1 MNKTKR
7 VLSVVLAVL
16 MLSSLIAA
24 LAIADG
30 QHTVVI
36 NYVFENGKQA
46 APSWTATLAEGS
58 NLEQTVT
65 SPTVVGYEPD
75 PATFN
80 VSVNNITENKTY
92 TVTYH
97 PANVGFTVNHYLQNV
112 ADNNYTLN
120 VSERHDGFTE
130 SEVGDGLAKTTYTG
144 FAALLYNTKAKVAAD
159 GSTVVEIYYDRN
171 YYMMSFNLDGGYG
184 VEPIY
189 ARFGA
194 ALEVGT
200 PTKPGY
206 TFSGWEP
213 TVPTTVPAENTTYT
227 AKWTP
232 GESGFTVVFWYENAN
247 DDGYSYAGSIK
258 PANVAPGTQKSSGD
272 YKDAAFTG
280 RDDTHFTYNTA
291 KVETVTVKGDGST
304 VLNVYF
310 TRNTYTLTFKG
321 GKVEVICGKE
331 EHEHTHDGWYYKAF
345 DGTYYYGGCYPAGS
359 YNGIGTGTGGAK
371 SPTCGKSEHTH
382 INSCYKISDLII
394 TAKYGADIHN
404 NFPIKDGDKTIWWKV
419 PQDTKTYGHWDNQ
432 PYLGSIDTMPGENI
446 TFTKNDSESGAK
458 IYYYVETINGAAGDT
473 AYKGRNYKQYKVID
487 LDYSESTSLTYREEF
502 HPITGFTQGE
512 SNPYL
517 PKDGKVEMQ
526 QNNYLYY
533 TRNSYKLKFFNYNGF
548 VADKEQ
554 NVQYEA
560 PLKGKDFTPA
570 YPAGLEANAYEF
582 AGWYT
587 TEGCYDGSEVDWDTA
602 KMPAGEVVVYAKW
615 APKTHTVRTFLDKD
629 SMSGT
634 SLSSETVAHGNLATK
649 PTDPKNGE
657 GEYVFVGWFYEEN
670 GVEKAFDFSMPVV
683 KDLNLY
689 AKWSSNTLV
698 TYTIYYK
705 SGDTEIAEPTTGSAL
720 AGTTLTFEA
729 KTGDELN
736 KDYQSGYFP
745 HTGSHSLTMDI
756 NGNNEFT
763 FVYVAKEKVGYT
775 VRYLDKATGE
785 PVVVN
790 GVPTPDKTG
799 ETSDAIITEKFKV
812 ITGYMPDSYQK
823 RLVLSADPEKN
834 VITFWYTKDEHHATI
849 QKNYWIQ
856 NVDGNGYSSM
866 PYSEISAVGNIGTTY
881 SADVITIT
889 GFTYNPNPANAHT
902 EHPALAS
909 GELTAEGLELN
920 MYYDRVKYSYTV
932 RYVDATDNN
941 KDIDPAANVTGEGL
955 FGAQVIGSQKKF
967 NGYMPAD
974 NEPKQKSI
982 IIGTGTNEIIFYYYP
997 CYYIGHVRSG
1007 GLNNTDTIRLTG
1019 SKANLTAAVTTGYLY
1034 GGTFDNVDCTTVH
1047 DFGEENAI
1055 NFTPVKGETYYI
1067 WEVSETYLKPRTYAI
1082 WRHDPNNNGRLNV
1095 VGLYLMTHADR
1106 LNYQFVGFEIVGENA
1121 TFANKEVYEVVNAK
1135 KGDTLYQQIYVNLQG
1150 EMAVSNAEVAVTD
1163 RKDGYIAMHKLSEGQ
1178 FATFVDKGLTFQ
1190 PYWVTLDGII
1200 VRGVNSRE
1208 CRYKGPDNRDI
1219 TVNNKDRIGSS
1230 VSNFATP
1237 SQQTVE
1243 AVSYYAFEAA
1253 DVEVATPDVPETP
1266 EIPEVPEAPEMTL
1279 NSGAM
1284 YLRAQ
1289 YTYEMMTNT
1298 VKFISAI
1305 DVNECTE
1312 YGFVIN
1318 GEVVKCEEAA
1328 ETVDGYDANYL
1339 FGGSVNG
1346 AMLMSCNMLLD
1357 GLVDGMTLNVTPYY
1371 VALDGTT
1378 VVYGETRTLV
1388 YRQWVGLEG

>member
-30 QHTVVI
+30 QHTVII

-65 SPTVVGYEPD
+65 SPTVVGYAPD
-75 PATFN
+75 QPSVDVF
-80 VSVNNITENKTY
+80 VNNITENKTY
-92 TVTYH
+92 TVTYY

-130 SEVGDGLAKTTYTG
+130 SEVGTDLAKTYPG

-189 ARFGA
+189 ARYGA
-194 ALEVGT
+194 SVKVEN

-206 TFSGWEP
+206 TFNGWEP
-213 TVPTTVPAENTTYT
+213 TVPTTVPAENTTYK
-227 AKWTP
+227 AKWKVDD
-232 GESGFTVVFWYENAN
+232 SVNYRVRYWQENAN
-247 DDGYSYAGSIK
+247 DDGFSYESSVQKKA
-258 PANVAPGTQKSSGD
+258 APGTVIT
-272 YKDAAFTG
+272 AANDKNYTG
-280 RDDTHFTYNTA
+280 FHYDHTDGA
-291 KVETVTVKGDGST
+291 TVAADGSS
-304 VLNVYF
+304 VVNVYYK
-310 TRNTYTLTFKG
+310 RNTYTLTFKVNEG
-321 GKVEVICGKE
+321 FIFDNWV
-331 EHEHTHDGWYYKAF
+331 TKAEF
-345 DGTYYYGGCYPAGS
+345 K
-359 YNGIGTGTGGAK
+359 NI
-371 SPTCGKSEHTH
+371 
-382 INSCYKISDLII
+382 
-394 TAKYGADIHN
+394 KYGADTSPWWNQAPSGYLWHTTSSGSTFYTAAPDMPNSNLTIYGKKSSGMSTIHYYEKGTTTSIKPDLKVQNSGWSFTVEDYIEIPGFRYDSNKVQDN
-404 NFPIKDGDKTIWWKV
+404 N
-419 PQDTKTYGHWDNQ
+419 Y
-432 PYLGSIDTMPGENI
+432 
-446 TFTKNDSESGAK
+446 
-458 IYYYVETINGAAGDT
+458 
-473 AYKGRNYKQYKVID
+473 
-487 LDYSESTSLTYREEF
+487 
-502 HPITGFTQGE
+502 
-512 SNPYL
+512 
-517 PKDGKVEMQ
+517 
-526 QNNYLYY
+526 YLYY
-533 TRNSYKLKFFNYNGF
+533 TRNSYKLDFNSANVIVRSNTIPY
-548 VADKEQ
+548 DKALSSYYFE
-554 NVQYEA
+554 
-560 PLKGKDFTPA
+560 PS
-570 YPAGLEANAYEF
+570 YPTGILEEGGYVF

-587 TEGCYDGSEVDWDTA
+587 DPGCTEAVAWDTA
-602 KMPAGEVVVYAKW
+602 KMPYNNTIFYAKW
-615 APKTHTVRTFLDKD
+615 APKNHTVKTFLTKEKIEENDPID
-629 SMSGT
+629 TWDNVPHGT
-634 SLSSETVAHGNLATK
+634 AVTNTPA
-649 PTDPKNGE
+649 DPQNGA
-657 GEYVFVGWFYEEN
+657 YVFVGWFYMDGN
-670 GVEKAFDFSMPVV
+670 VEKAFDFSMPVV

-729 KTGDELN
+729 KTGDEL
-736 KDYQSGYFP
+736 KEDYQSGYFP
-745 HTGSHSLTMDI
+745 NTGSHSLTMDI

-790 GVPTPDKTG
+790 GVSTPDKTG

-834 VITFWYTKDEHHATI
+834 VITFWYTKDELHAPVQI
-849 QKNYWIQ
+849 VHWIQ
-856 NVDGNGYSSM
+856 NIAGEGYTEYQSSTNLNG
-866 PYSEISAVGNIGTTY
+866 EIGQTYTGTPL
-881 SADVITIT
+881 TIP
-889 GFTYNPNPANAHT
+889 GFTYNAEKSN
-902 EHPALAS
+902 AS
-909 GELTAEGLELN
+909 GELTANGLELN
-920 MYYDRVKYSYTV
+920 LYYDRNTIAYTV
-932 RYVDATDNN
+932 KHVDANTNEV
-941 KDIDPAANVTGEGL
+941 IESETGSAL
-955 FGAQVIGSQKKF
+955 FGAQVIGSQKEF

-982 IIGTGTNEIIFYYYP
+982 IIGTGTDTNEIIFYYYP

-1007 GLNNTDTIRLTG
+1007 SLNNTDTIRLTG
-1019 SKANLTAAVTTGYLY
+1019 SKANLTAAVTPGFLY
-1034 GGTFDNVDCTTVH
+1034 GGAFTDVACDADHVQTFTQ
-1047 DFGEENAI
+1047 GENAI

-1067 WEVSETYLKPRTYAI
+1067 WEVSETYLKPRAYVVS
-1082 WRHDPNNNGRLNV
+1082 RHDPNATPDANGSTLNV
-1095 VGLYLMTHADR
+1095 VGLYLTSSVDR
-1106 LNYQFVGFEIVGENA
+1106 NMYSEVGFTVDGTNFASDGGKVYDKVQAVYTDGSGVKEEMYVMNDGVWDVQAQAPASRGGYVSICTVSMT
-1121 TFANKEVYEVVNAK
+1121 TFYGK
-1135 KGDTLYQQIYVNLQG
+1135 
-1150 EMAVSNAEVAVTD
+1150 SAESP
-1163 RKDGYIAMHKLSEGQ
+1163 LSY
-1178 FATFVDKGLTFQ
+1178 Q
-1190 PYWVTLDGII
+1190 PYWVTLDGIK
-1200 VRGVNSRE
+1200 VTGAYEARTCYYQGVGYGDIAISNCVDSNS
-1208 CRYKGPDNRDI
+1208 
-1219 TVNNKDRIGSS
+1219 
-1230 VSNFATP
+1230 
-1237 SQQTVE
+1237 
-1243 AVSYYAFEAA
+1243 AVSIYRAA
-1253 DVEVATPDVPETP
+1253 TTNTIGVESVAVLSTAPETVQPEVPVTP

-1371 VALDGTT
+1371 VAADGIT

>member
-30 QHTVVI
+30 QHTFVI

-65 SPTVVGYEPD
+65 SPTVVGYKPD
-75 PATFN
+75 QATFN

-130 SEVGDGLAKTTYTG
+130 SEVGDGLAKTTYPG

-189 ARFGA
+189 ARYGA
-194 ALEVGT
+194 SVKVEN

-213 TVPTTVPAENTTYT
+213 QVPTTVPAENTTYK

-272 YKDAAFTG
+272 YKNAAFTG

-291 KVETVTVKGDGST
+291 KAETVTVKGDGST

-310 TRNTYTLTFKG
+310 TRNIYSMRLWDSQGNKEVDVLT
-321 GKVEVICGKE
+321 
-331 EHEHTHDGWYYKAF
+331 
-345 DGTYYYGGCYPAGS
+345 
-359 YNGIGTGTGGAK
+359 
-371 SPTCGKSEHTH
+371 
-382 INSCYKISDLII
+382 I
-394 TAKYGADIHN
+394 TAKYQQDISGYFPVEFDKYLAFTSGYYKNSNYPN
-404 NFPIKDGDKTIWWKV
+404 NGYVCNWLVGYEGYSDIISRVAFDI
-419 PQDTKTYGHWDNQ
+419 
-432 PYLGSIDTMPGENI
+432 MPGENTDYQVYNFI
-446 TFTKNDSESGAK
+446 QNKYNC
-458 IYYYVETINGAAGDT
+458 YYYLETLAGMSGDEEFEGKNFKLYRKIPVPKNT
-473 AYKGRNYKQYKVID
+473 Q
-487 LDYSESTSLTYREEF
+487 LTYDEEF
-502 HPITGFTQGE
+502 FEIVGFERWKSDPEFASVDSTPAVQKE
-512 SNPYL
+512 N
-517 PKDGKVEMQ
+517 KF
-526 QNNYLYY
+526 YY
-533 TRNSYKLKFFNYNGF
+533 TRNSYNLKFFNYSGF
-548 VADKEQ
+548 VTDEGLS
-554 NVQYEA
+554 VQYEA
-560 PLKGKDFTPA
+560 PLKDKNFTPD
-570 YPAGLEANAYEF
+570 YPADLEANAYEF

-587 TEGCYDGSEVDWDTA
+587 TEGCFDGSEVKWDTA
-602 KMPAGEVVVYAKW
+602 KMPAGDVVLYAKW
-615 APKTHTVRTFLDKD
+615 APKTHTVTTWLTADMKD
-629 SMSGT
+629 VVNVGNSN
-634 SLSSETVAHGNLATK
+634 VQKIAHGSLATK
-649 PTDPKNGE
+649 PTDPTNGN
-657 GEYVFVGWFYEEN
+657 YTFVGWFYEEN
-670 GVEKAFDFSMPVV
+670 GVEKAFDFSMPIV

-736 KDYQSGYFP
+736 EGYQSGYFP
-745 HTGSHSLTMDI
+745 NTGSHSMVMDI
-756 NGNNEFT
+756 EGNNEFT
-763 FVYVAKEKVGYT
+763 FVYVEMAKVGYT
-775 VRYLDKATGE
+775 VRYLEKGTE
-785 PVVVN
+785 KVLHEE
-790 GVPTPDKTG
+790 KTA
-799 ETSDAIITEKFKV
+799 ETSNAIITEKFV
-812 ITGYMPDSYQK
+812 QISGYAPDAYQK
-823 RLVLSADPEKN
+823 RLVLSATEAEN
-834 VITFWYTKDEHHATI
+834 VITFWYTKDEHHAPVQIVHWTQNIAGEGYTEYQSSTNLNGEIGQTYTGTPLTI
-849 QKNYWIQ
+849 
-856 NVDGNGYSSM
+856 
-866 PYSEISAVGNIGTTY
+866 P
-881 SADVITIT
+881 
-889 GFTYNPNPANAHT
+889 GFTYNAGKSN
-902 EHPALAS
+902 AS

-920 MYYDRVKYSYTV
+920 LYYDRVKYSYTV
-932 RYVDATDNN
+932 RYVDAADNN
-941 KDIDPAANVTGEGL
+941 KDIDPEANVTGEGL
-955 FGAQVIGSQKKF
+955 FGAQVIGSQKEF

-974 NEPKQKSI
+974 NEPKQKST

-1007 GLNNTDTIRLTG
+1007 SLNNTDTIRLTG
-1019 SKANLTAAVTTGYLY
+1019 SKANLTAAVTDGYLY
-1034 GGTFDNVDCTTVH
+1034 GGAFDDEKCETVYN
-1047 DFGEENAI
+1047 FGQENAI
-1055 NFTPVKGETYYI
+1055 NFTPAKGETYYI
-1067 WEVSETYLKPRTYAI
+1067 WEVSQNYLKPRAYVVS
-1082 WRHDPNNNGRLNV
+1082 RHDPKATPDANGSTLNV
-1095 VGLYLMTHADR
+1095 VGLYLTSSVDR
-1106 LNYQFVGFEIVGENA
+1106 NMYSEVGFTVDGTNFASDGGKVYDKVQAVYTDGSGVKEEMYVMDDGVWDVQAQAPASRGGYVSIYTVSMN
-1121 TFANKEVYEVVNAK
+1121 TFYK
-1135 KGDTLYQQIYVNLQG
+1135 K
-1150 EMAVSNAEVAVTD
+1150 SAESS
-1163 RKDGYIAMHKLSEGQ
+1163 LSY
-1178 FATFVDKGLTFQ
+1178 Q
-1190 PYWVTLDGII
+1190 PYWVTLDGIK
-1200 VRGVNSRE
+1200 VTGAYEARTCYYQGVGYGDIAISNCVDSNS
-1208 CRYKGPDNRDI
+1208 
-1219 TVNNKDRIGSS
+1219 
-1230 VSNFATP
+1230 
-1237 SQQTVE
+1237 
-1243 AVSYYAFEAA
+1243 AVSIYRAA
-1253 DVEVATPDVPETP
+1253 TTNTIGVESVAVLSAAPETVQPEVPVTP

-1279 NSGAM
+1279 NSDAM

>member
-24 LAIADG
+24 LAIADNE
-30 QHTVVI
+30 TCNVEI
-36 NYVFENGKQA
+36 KYVFANSSKQA
-46 APSWTATLAEGS
+46 AQSWTAKIAKGTALNTS
-58 NLEQTVT
+58 VT
-65 SPTVVGYEPD
+65 SPAVVGYTPREVTVTFNETVVNDNITRIVYYD
-75 PATFN
+75 PAD
-80 VSVNNITENKTY
+80 
-92 TVTYH
+92 
-97 PANVGFTVNHYLQNV
+97 VGFTIRHYWQNV
-112 ADNNYTLN
+112 EDDNYTLH
-120 VSERHDGFTE
+120 ETEKRELGKTE
-130 SEVGDGLAKTTYTG
+130 SQVGTDLAKKDYTG
-144 FAALLYNTKAKVAAD
+144 FMARLYDTTTKIAAD

-171 YYMMSFNLDGGYG
+171 LYLMSFNLDGGYG

-189 ARFGA
+189 ARY
-194 ALEVGT
+194 GT
-200 PTKPGY
+200 PVKVENPTKPGY

-258 PANVAPGTQKSSGD
+258 PANVAPGTQKSSND
-272 YKDAAFTG
+272 YQNENFTG
-280 RDDTHFTYNTA
+280 RDATHFTYNAA
-291 KVETVTVKGDGST
+291 KAETVTVKGDGST

-310 TRNTYTLTFKG
+310 TRNTYTLTFKNAVLSC
-321 GKVEVICGKE
+321 GKVEHSHSHDQCCTKKDVHLLGTIFSPCNTDKCPYGY
-331 EHEHTHDGWYYKAF
+331 EHSH
-345 DGTYYYGGCYPAGS
+345 S
-359 YNGIGTGTGGAK
+359 
-371 SPTCGKSEHTH
+371 S
-382 INSCYKISDLII
+382 SCYKDLTI

-404 NFPIKDGDKTIWWKV
+404 NFPIKDGDKTIWWIV
-419 PQDTKTYGHWDNQ
+419 PDNTETYGKLTEQ
-432 PYLGSIDTMPGENI
+432 TYLGSIDTMPGENI

-570 YPAGLEANAYEF
+570 YPADLEANAYEF

-587 TEGCYDGSEVDWDTA
+587 TEGCYDGSKVDWDTA
-602 KMPAGEVVVYAKW
+602 KMPAGNVVVYAKW
-615 APKTHTVRTFLDKD
+615 APVQHTVKTWLTDKMD
-629 SMSGT
+629 TPINVGDTGSNEQIVNHR
-634 SLSSETVAHGNLATK
+634 ETATAPAN
-649 PTDPKNGE
+649 PTNAPLT
-657 GEYVFVGWFYEEN
+657 FVGWFYMDGTTER
-670 GVEKAFDFSMPVV
+670 AFDFSMPVTR
-683 KDLNLY
+683 DLELY
-689 AKWSSNTLV
+689 AKWSSDV
-698 TYTIYYK
+698 MVQYIVRYK
-705 SGDTEIAEPTTGSAL
+705 LNSEDGPDVADETVGSAP
-720 AGTTLTFEA
+720 AGTTRTFEA
-729 KTGDELN
+729 KGGNDLYA
-736 KDYQSGYFP
+736 DYQTGCFP
-745 HTGSHSLTMDI
+745 TTNSHSIKMDVDETKNI
-756 NGNNEFT
+756 FT
-763 FVYVAKEKVGYT
+763 FVYVPKESVRYT
-775 VRYLDKATGE
+775 VQYREEGNLENKLHEDK
-785 PVVVN
+785 VV
-790 GVPTPDKTG
+790 DSK
-799 ETSDAIITEKFKV
+799 DAIVTETFV
-812 ITGYMPDSYQK
+812 PVTGYAPRQFQI
-823 RLVLSADPEKN
+823 RLVLSAEGEN
-834 VITFWYTKDEHHATI
+834 VITFLYYKNTTNAPVLTI
-849 QKNYWIQ
+849 HWIE
-856 NVDGNGYSSM
+856 NITGDGYEQYQSSTNM
-866 PYSEISAVGNIGTTY
+866 NAVIGVEQTSTALDIS
-881 SADVITIT
+881 
-889 GFTYNPNPANAHT
+889 GFTYAHGTAFAGSEQVGGEFNAPATPKAT
-902 EHPALAS
+902 
-909 GELTAEGLELN
+909 LTNKGLTLN
-920 MYYDRVKYSYTV
+920 LYYTRNDISYTV
-932 RYVDATDNN
+932 KHVYLNGTTEEVLKTEPKSA
-941 KDIDPAANVTGEGL
+941 KYEEMVTES
-955 FGAQVIGSQKKF
+955 AEEYIGDYKHDENDLSQK
-967 NGYMPAD
+967 D
-974 NEPKQKSI
+974 L
-982 IIGTGTNEIIFYYYP
+982 IIGLNPDENVITFYYYP
-997 CYYIGHVRSG
+997 CYYIGHVQGTNVRIEPKRLYPGAKAS
-1007 GLNNTDTIRLTG
+1007 LTD
-1019 SKANLTAAVTTGYLY
+1019 AVTPGYLY
-1034 GGTFDNVDCTTVH
+1034 GGAFDDEKCETVYN
-1047 DFGEENAI
+1047 FGQENAI

>member
-1 MNKTKR
+1 AGD
-7 VLSVVLAVL
+7 VVL
-16 MLSSLIAA
+16 
-24 LAIADG
+24 
-30 QHTVVI
+30 
-36 NYVFENGKQA
+36 
-46 APSWTATLAEGS
+46 
-58 NLEQTVT
+58 
-65 SPTVVGYEPD
+65 
-75 PATFN
+75 
-80 VSVNNITENKTY
+80 
-92 TVTYH
+92 
-97 PANVGFTVNHYLQNV
+97 
-112 ADNNYTLN
+112 
-120 VSERHDGFTE
+120 
-130 SEVGDGLAKTTYTG
+130 
-144 FAALLYNTKAKVAAD
+144 
-159 GSTVVEIYYDRN
+159 
-171 YYMMSFNLDGGYG
+171 
-184 VEPIY
+184 
-189 ARFGA
+189 
-194 ALEVGT
+194 
-200 PTKPGY
+200 
-206 TFSGWEP
+206 
-213 TVPTTVPAENTTYT
+213 
-227 AKWTP
+227 
-232 GESGFTVVFWYENAN
+232 
-247 DDGYSYAGSIK
+247 
-258 PANVAPGTQKSSGD
+258 
-272 YKDAAFTG
+272 
-280 RDDTHFTYNTA
+280 
-291 KVETVTVKGDGST
+291 
-304 VLNVYF
+304 
-310 TRNTYTLTFKG
+310 
-321 GKVEVICGKE
+321 
-331 EHEHTHDGWYYKAF
+331 
-345 DGTYYYGGCYPAGS
+345 
-359 YNGIGTGTGGAK
+359 
-371 SPTCGKSEHTH
+371 
-382 INSCYKISDLII
+382 
-394 TAKYGADIHN
+394 
-404 NFPIKDGDKTIWWKV
+404 
-419 PQDTKTYGHWDNQ
+419 
-432 PYLGSIDTMPGENI
+432 
-446 TFTKNDSESGAK
+446 
-458 IYYYVETINGAAGDT
+458 
-473 AYKGRNYKQYKVID
+473 
-487 LDYSESTSLTYREEF
+487 
-502 HPITGFTQGE
+502 
-512 SNPYL
+512 
-517 PKDGKVEMQ
+517 
-526 QNNYLYY
+526 
-533 TRNSYKLKFFNYNGF
+533 
-548 VADKEQ
+548 
-554 NVQYEA
+554 
-560 PLKGKDFTPA
+560 
-570 YPAGLEANAYEF
+570 
-582 AGWYT
+582 
-587 TEGCYDGSEVDWDTA
+587 
-602 KMPAGEVVVYAKW
+602 YAKW
-615 APKTHTVRTFLDKD
+615 APKTHTVKTFLTKEKIEENDPID
-629 SMSGT
+629 TWDNVPHGT
-634 SLSSETVAHGNLATK
+634 AVTNTPA
-649 PTDPKNGE
+649 DPKNGS
-657 GEYVFVGWFYEEN
+657 YVFVGWFYMDGN
-670 GVEKAFDFSMPVV
+670 VEKAFDFSMPVV

-1067 WEVSETYLKPRTYAI
+1067 WEVSETYLKPRAYVVS
-1082 WRHDPNNNGRLNV
+1082 RHDPDNNGGYNV
-1095 VGLYLMTHADR
+1095 VGLYLTSSVDR
-1106 LNYQFVGFEIVGENA
+1106 NMYSEVGFTVDGTN
-1121 TFANKEVYEVVNAK
+1121 FASDGGKVYDKVQAVYTDNKEVKEEMYVDSTGVWKVQKEADSSHGGYVSICTVSMNYFYDKNA
-1135 KGDTLYQQIYVNLQG
+1135 
-1150 EMAVSNAEVAVTD
+1150 ASP
-1163 RKDGYIAMHKLSEGQ
+1163 LSY
-1178 FATFVDKGLTFQ
+1178 Q
-1190 PYWVTLDGII
+1190 PYWVTLDGIK
-1200 VRGVNSRE
+1200 VTGAYEARTCYYQGVGYNDVWISDCVSSNSRVSIYRAATTNTIGVE
-1208 CRYKGPDNRDI
+1208 SVAVLSAAPE
-1219 TVNNKDRIGSS
+1219 TVQ
-1230 VSNFATP
+1230 P
-1237 SQQTVE
+1237 
-1243 AVSYYAFEAA
+1243 
-1253 DVEVATPDVPETP
+1253 EVPVTP

-1279 NSGAM
+1279 NSDAM

-1298 VKFISAI
+1298 VRFISAI

>member
-130 SEVGDGLAKTTYTG
+130 SEVGDGLAKTTYPG

-189 ARFGA
+189 ARYGA
-194 ALEVGT
+194 SVKVEN

-206 TFSGWEP
+206 TFNGWEP
-213 TVPTTVPAENTTYT
+213 TVPATVPAENTTYK
-227 AKWTP
+227 AKWQA
-232 GESGFTVVFWYENAN
+232 E
-247 DDGYSYAGSIK
+247 K
-258 PANVAPGTQKSSGD
+258 
-272 YKDAAFTG
+272 
-280 RDDTHFTYNTA
+280 TA
-291 KVETVTVKGDGST
+291 KVTVVVWGENADDENYSYIKSVETTAPVGSTLTAIPSGTNLNMGTKLWELKRVEQTTVAADGSS
-304 VLNVYF
+304 VLNVYYDRKEF
-310 TRNTYTLTFKG
+310 TLTFKYDYRSVVG
-321 GKVEVICGKE
+321 
-331 EHEHTHDGWYYKAF
+331 DGHVGA
-345 DGTYYYGGCYPAGS
+345 TYQK
-359 YNGIGTGTGGAK
+359 TGT
-371 SPTCGKSEHTH
+371 
-382 INSCYKISDLII
+382 I
-394 TAKYGADIHN
+394 TAKWGADIGSRFLAMNAAAKGSLWSTDYSGDEPWTSFLQIMPEENRTYYCRNTSNTAQSAYYYTEGLDGKYVLKHTVN
-404 NFPIKDGDKTIWWKV
+404 AYYKNSLYISSEDFYPMEGFTYDHGFDGDDDELPSPDDIDD
-419 PQDTKTYGHWDNQ
+419 DTNVAYPW
-432 PYLGSIDTMPGENI
+432 
-446 TFTKNDSESGAK
+446 SGAK
-458 IYYYVETINGAAGDT
+458 FYY
-473 AYKGRNYKQYKVID
+473 K
-487 LDYSESTSLTYREEF
+487 
-502 HPITGFTQGE
+502 
-512 SNPYL
+512 
-517 PKDGKVEMQ
+517 
-526 QNNYLYY
+526 
-533 TRNSYKLKFFNYNGF
+533 RNSYDLVFISNNTEVETSKVKFEAALGTSNGESF
-548 VADKEQ
+548 
-554 NVQYEA
+554 A
-560 PLKGKDFTPA
+560 PS
-570 YPAGLEANAYEF
+570 YPSNFEPNAFEF
-582 AGWYT
+582 AGWYQDP
-587 TEGCYDGSEVDWDTA
+587 EGVKPVDWNA
-602 KMPAGEVVVYAKW
+602 KMPAASVTVYAKW
-615 APKTHTVRTFLDKD
+615 APKNHTVKAYLTKEVVGGEAIYTYQVPH
-629 SMSGT
+629 GT
-634 SLSSETVAHGNLATK
+634 AVPSAPA
-649 PTDPKNGE
+649 DPQNGA
-657 GEYVFVGWFYEEN
+657 YVFVGWFYMDGN
-670 GVEKAFDFSMPVV
+670 VEKAFDFSMPVV

-698 TYTIYYK
+698 AYTIKYVLEK
-705 SGDTEIAEPTTGSAL
+705 DGTTVIADETTGSAL

-736 KDYQSGYFP
+736 EGYQSGYFP
-745 HTGSHSLTMDI
+745 HTGSHSMVMDI
-756 NGNNEFT
+756 EGNNEFT
-763 FVYVAKEKVGYT
+763 FVYVEMAKVGYT
-775 VRYLDKATGE
+775 VRYLDKGTE
-785 PVVVN
+785 KVLHEE
-790 GVPTPDKTG
+790 KTA
-799 ETSDAIITEKFKV
+799 ETSNAIITEKFV
-812 ITGYMPDSYQK
+812 QISGYAPDAYQK
-823 RLVLSADPEKN
+823 RLVLSATEAEN
-834 VITFWYTKDEHHATI
+834 VITFWYTKDEHHAPVQIVHWTQNIAGEGYTEYQSSTNLNGEIGQTYTGTPLTI
-849 QKNYWIQ
+849 
-856 NVDGNGYSSM
+856 
-866 PYSEISAVGNIGTTY
+866 P
-881 SADVITIT
+881 
-889 GFTYNPNPANAHT
+889 GFTYNEEKSN
-902 EHPALAS
+902 AS
-909 GELTAEGLELN
+909 GKLTAEGLELN
-920 MYYDRVKYSYTV
+920 LYYDRVKYSYTV
-932 RYVDATDNN
+932 RYVDAADNN

-974 NEPKQKSI
+974 NEPAQKSI

-1007 GLNNTDTIRLTG
+1007 SLNNTDTIRLTG

-1034 GGTFDNVDCTTVH
+1034 GGAFTNPACTEVQTFADK
-1047 DFGEENAI
+1047 ENAI
-1055 NFTPVKGETYYI
+1055 SFTPERGKTYYI
-1067 WEVSETYLKPRTYAI
+1067 WEVSETYLKPRAYVVS
-1082 WRHDPNNNGRLNV
+1082 RHDPNAKPDANGSTLNV
-1095 VGLYLMTHADR
+1095 VGLYLTSSVDR
-1106 LNYQFVGFEIVGENA
+1106 NMYSEVGFTVDGTNFASDGGKVYDKVQAVYTDGSGVKEEMYVMDDGVWDVQAQAPASRGGYVSIYTVSMN
-1121 TFANKEVYEVVNAK
+1121 TFYK
-1135 KGDTLYQQIYVNLQG
+1135 K
-1150 EMAVSNAEVAVTD
+1150 SAESS
-1163 RKDGYIAMHKLSEGQ
+1163 LSY
-1178 FATFVDKGLTFQ
+1178 Q
-1190 PYWVTLDGII
+1190 PYWVTLDGIK
-1200 VRGVNSRE
+1200 VTGAYEARTCYYQGVGYGDIAISNCVDSNS
-1208 CRYKGPDNRDI
+1208 
-1219 TVNNKDRIGSS
+1219 
-1230 VSNFATP
+1230 
-1237 SQQTVE
+1237 
-1243 AVSYYAFEAA
+1243 AVSIYRAA
-1253 DVEVATPDVPETP
+1253 TTNTIGVESVAVLSAAPETVQPEVPVTP
-1266 EIPEVPEAPEMTL
+1266 EIPEIPEAPEMTL

-1305 DVNECTE
+1305 DVNECIE

-1371 VALDGTT
+1371 VALDGT

>member
-30 QHTVVI
+30 QHTVII

-75 PATFN
+75 PATVN

-112 ADNNYTLN
+112 ADNNYTLDKTEH
-120 VSERHDGFTE
+120 VDGFTE
-130 SEVGDGLAKTTYTG
+130 SEVGGDLAKAYPG

-189 ARFGA
+189 ARYGA
-194 ALEVGT
+194 SVKVEN

-206 TFSGWEP
+206 TFNGWEP
-213 TVPTTVPAENTTYT
+213 TVPTTVPAENTTYK

-258 PANVAPGTQKSSGD
+258 PANVAPGTQKSSND
-272 YKDAAFTG
+272 YQNENFTG
-280 RDDTHFTYNTA
+280 RDAAHFTYNSA
-291 KVETVTVKGDGST
+291 KAETVTVKGDGST
-304 VLNVYF
+304 VLNVYY
-310 TRNTYTLTFKG
+310 TRNAYTLKFRELDCDKWLL
-321 GKVEVICGKE
+321 
-331 EHEHTHDGWYYKAF
+331 HTHSD
-345 DGTYYYGGCYPAGS
+345 
-359 YNGIGTGTGGAK
+359 
-371 SPTCGKSEHTH
+371 E
-382 INSCYKISDLII
+382 CYKVVKTI
-394 TAKYGADIHN
+394 TAKYQADIHG

-458 IYYYVETINGAAGDT
+458 IYYYVETLNGEAGDT
-473 AYKGRNYKQYKVID
+473 TYPETGADAKNYKLYKTID
-487 LDYSESTSLTYREEF
+487 LEYSSDTNLTYKEEF

-512 SNPYL
+512 SKPYL
-517 PKDGKVEMQ
+517 PKDGKVKMQ

-533 TRNSYKLKFFNYNGF
+533 TRNSYKLEFFNHNGF
-548 VADKEQ
+548 VTDEEQ

-602 KMPAGEVVVYAKW
+602 KMPAGVVVVYAKW
-615 APKTHTVRTFLDKD
+615 APKNHTVTTFLTKEKIEEGVFLETYHVPH
-629 SMSGT
+629 GT
-634 SLSSETVAHGNLATK
+634 AVTNTPA
-649 PTDPKNGE
+649 DPPNGS
-657 GEYVFVGWFYEEN
+657 YVFVGWFYEEN
-670 GVEKAFDFSMPVV
+670 GVEKAFDFSMPIV

-698 TYTIYYK
+698 AYTIKYTLEN
-705 SGDTEIAEPTTGSAL
+705 GTVIADETTGSAL

-736 KDYQSGYFP
+736 EGYQSGYFP

-763 FVYVAKEKVGYT
+763 FVYVAKAKVNYT
-775 VRYLDKATGE
+775 VRYLEKGTE
-785 PVVVN
+785 KVLHEE
-790 GVPTPDKTG
+790 KTA
-799 ETSDAIITEKFKV
+799 ETSNAIITEKFV
-812 ITGYMPDSYQK
+812 QISGYAPDAYQK
-823 RLVLSADPEKN
+823 RLVLSATEAEN
-834 VITFWYTKDEHHATI
+834 VITFWYTKDEHHAPVQIVHWTQNIAGEGYTEYQSSTNLNGEIGQTYTGTPLTI
-849 QKNYWIQ
+849 
-856 NVDGNGYSSM
+856 
-866 PYSEISAVGNIGTTY
+866 P
-881 SADVITIT
+881 
-889 GFTYNPNPANAHT
+889 GFTYNAEKSN
-902 EHPALAS
+902 AS

-920 MYYDRVKYSYTV
+920 LYYDRVKYSYTV
-932 RYVDATDNN
+932 RYVDAADNN

-955 FGAQVIGSQKKF
+955 FGAQVIGSQKEF

-1007 GLNNTDTIRLTG
+1007 SLNNTDTIRLTG
-1019 SKANLTAAVTTGYLY
+1019 SKENLTAAVTTGFLY
-1034 GGTFDNVDCTTVH
+1034 GGAFTDVACDAANVQTFTQ
-1047 DFGEENAI
+1047 GENAI
-1055 NFTPVKGETYYI
+1055 NFTPVKGKTYYI
-1067 WEVSETYLKPRTYAI
+1067 WEVSETYLKPRAYVVS
-1082 WRHDPNNNGRLNV
+1082 RHDPNAIPDANGSTLNV
-1095 VGLYLMTHADR
+1095 VGLYLTSSVDR
-1106 LNYQFVGFEIVGENA
+1106 NMYSEVGFTVDGTNFASDGGKVYDKVQAVYTDGSGVKEEMYVDSTGVWTVQKEADSSYGGYVSIRTVNMN
-1121 TFANKEVYEVVNAK
+1121 TFYNK
-1135 KGDTLYQQIYVNLQG
+1135 
-1150 EMAVSNAEVAVTD
+1150 SAESP
-1163 RKDGYIAMHKLSEGQ
+1163 LSY
-1178 FATFVDKGLTFQ
+1178 Q
-1190 PYWVTLDGII
+1190 PYWVTLDGIK
-1200 VRGVNSRE
+1200 VTGAYAARTCYYQGVGN
-1208 CRYKGPDNRDI
+1208 GDI
-1219 TVNNKDRIGSS
+1219 GI
-1230 VSNFATP
+1230 SNCVD
-1237 SQQTVE
+1237 SDS
-1243 AVSYYAFEAA
+1243 AVSIYRAA
-1253 DVEVATPDVPETP
+1253 TTNTIGVESVAVLSAAPETVQPEVPVTP
-1266 EIPEVPEAPEMTL
+1266 EIPEVPEAPDMTL
-1279 NSGAM
+1279 NSDAM

-1318 GEVVKCEEAA
+1318 GEVVKCEEAVQ
-1328 ETVDGYDANYL
+1328 TVDGYDANYL

>member
-36 NYVFENGKQA
+36 DYVFTNGKQA

-75 PATFN
+75 PATVN
-80 VSVNNITENKTY
+80 VTVNNITENKNY
-92 TVTYH
+92 TVTYY

-112 ADNNYTLN
+112 ADNNYTLDKTEH
-120 VSERHDGFTE
+120 VGGYTE
-130 SEVGDGLAKTTYTG
+130 SEVGGDLAETYPG
-144 FAALLYNTKAKVAAD
+144 FAALLYNTKAKVAAV

-189 ARFGA
+189 ARYGA
-194 ALEVGT
+194 SVKVEN

-206 TFSGWEP
+206 TFNGWEP
-213 TVPTTVPAENTTYT
+213 TVPTTVPAENTTYKAKWQAEKT
-227 AKWTP
+227 AKV
-232 GESGFTVVFWYENAN
+232 SVVIWGENA
-247 DDGYSYAGSIK
+247 DDEGYSYIK
-258 PANVAPGTQKSSGD
+258 S
-272 YKDAAFTG
+272 
-280 RDDTHFTYNTA
+280 
-291 KVETVTVKGDGST
+291 VETTAPVGSTLTAVPSGTNLNMETKLWELKRVEQTTVAADGSS
-304 VLNVYF
+304 VLNVYYDRKEF
-310 TRNTYTLTFKG
+310 TLTFNYDYSSG
-321 GKVEVICGKE
+321 
-331 EHEHTHDGWYYKAF
+331 F
-345 DGTYYYGGCYPAGS
+345 L
-359 YNGIGTGTGGAK
+359 GIGAGYNKTGT
-371 SPTCGKSEHTH
+371 
-382 INSCYKISDLII
+382 I
-394 TAKYGADIHN
+394 TAKWGADIGSRFLAMN
-404 NFPIKDGDKTIWWKV
+404 AAAKGSLWSTNYNGAGPWTSFLQIMPEENRTYYCRNTSNTAQSAYYYTEGLDGKYVLKHTVDAYSGSNLTITAE
-419 PQDTKTYGHWDNQ
+419 DFYTMEGFTYDHGTDGEGK
-432 PYLGSIDTMPGENI
+432 PLPKEPG
-446 TFTKNDSESGAK
+446 DAGQWSGAK
-458 IYYYVETINGAAGDT
+458 FYY
-473 AYKGRNYKQYKVID
+473 K
-487 LDYSESTSLTYREEF
+487 
-502 HPITGFTQGE
+502 
-512 SNPYL
+512 
-517 PKDGKVEMQ
+517 
-526 QNNYLYY
+526 
-533 TRNSYKLKFFNYNGF
+533 RNSYDLVFISNNTEVKKSKVKFEAALGTSNGESF
-548 VADKEQ
+548 APSYPSNFEP
-554 NVQYEA
+554 NV
-560 PLKGKDFTPA
+560 F
-570 YPAGLEANAYEF
+570 EF
-582 AGWYT
+582 AGWYQDP
-587 TEGCYDGSEVDWDTA
+587 EGVKPVDWNA
-602 KMPAGEVVVYAKW
+602 KMPAASVTVYAKW
-615 APKTHTVRTFLDKD
+615 APKNHTVKAYLTKEVVGGEAIYTYHVPH
-629 SMSGT
+629 GT
-634 SLSSETVAHGNLATK
+634 AVPSAPVNPTNGNYT
-649 PTDPKNGE
+649 
-657 GEYVFVGWFYEEN
+657 FVGWFYEEN

-705 SGDTEIAEPTTGSAL
+705 SGDIEIAEPTTGSAL

-736 KDYQSGYFP
+736 EGYQSGYFP

-909 GELTAEGLELN
+909 GVLTANGLELN
-920 MYYDRVKYSYTV
+920 MYYDRNTIEYTV
-932 RYVDATDNN
+932 KHVDANTNE
-941 KDIDPAANVTGEGL
+941 AFESETGSAL
-955 FGAQVIGSQKKF
+955 FGAQVIGNEGTF
-967 NGYMPAD
+967 DGYMPIED
-974 NEPKQKSI
+974 QPKQKSI
-982 IIGTGTNEIIFYYYP
+982 IIGMGTNEIIFYYYP

-1007 GLNNTDTIRLTG
+1007 SLNNTDTIRLTG
-1019 SKANLTAAVTTGYLY
+1019 SKANLTAAVTPGYLY
-1034 GGTFDNVDCTTVH
+1034 GGAFTNEACDADHVQTFTQ
-1047 DFGEENAI
+1047 GENAI

-1067 WEVSETYLKPRTYAI
+1067 WEVSETYLKPRTYAVSK
-1082 WRHDPNNNGRLNV
+1082 HLQEKNGQLCV
-1095 VGLYLMTHADR
+1095 VELYLMTHADR
-1106 LNYQFVGFEIVGENA
+1106 QEYQYMGFEIVGENA
-1121 TFANKEVYEVVNAK
+1121 AISDRTVYEVVNAT
-1135 KGDTLYQQIYVNLQG
+1135 KGGNLYQQMYVGLDGN
-1150 EMAVSNAEVAVTD
+1150 MAASKTEVVEAD
-1163 RKDGYIAMHKLSEGQ
+1163 RRAGYIAMYKLDANQ
-1178 FATFVDKGLTFQ
+1178 FAKFKTDGLTFQ

-1200 VRGVNSRE
+1200 VRGVNCRE
-1208 CRYKGPDNRDI
+1208 CTYKDDGETQINA
-1219 TVNNKDRIGSS
+1219 NNQARIGSN
-1230 VSNFATP
+1230 VGIYTNA
-1237 SQQTVE
+1237 SQQTIDV
-1243 AVSYYAFEAA
+1243 AYSYVFEAA
-1253 DVEVATPDVPETP
+1253 DVEVATPEVPVTP

-1305 DVNECTE
+1305 DVNECIE

-1328 ETVDGYDANYL
+1328 QTVDGYDANYL

-1357 GLVDGMTLNVTPYY
+1357 GLVDGMPLNVTPYY
-1371 VALDGTT
+1371 VALDGT

>member
-30 QHTVVI
+30 QHTVII
-36 NYVFENGKQA
+36 NYVFKNGKQA

-58 NLEQTVT
+58 NLKQTVT

-75 PATFN
+75 QAT
-80 VSVNNITENKTY
+80 VDVTVNNITENKTY
-92 TVTYH
+92 TVIYH

-112 ADNNYTLN
+112 ADNNYTLDKTEE
-120 VSERHDGFTE
+120 VGGFTE
-130 SEVGDGLAKTTYTG
+130 SEVGDGLAETYPG

-171 YYMMSFNLDGGYG
+171 YYMMSFDLDGGFG

-189 ARFGA
+189 ARY
-194 ALEVGT
+194 GT
-200 PTKPGY
+200 PISLGEPTKAGY
-206 TFSGWEP
+206 TFKGWEP
-213 TVPTTVPAENTTYT
+213 AAPATMPVNGGTHTAQWQKNNANYTVQY
-227 AKWTP
+227 WQ
-232 GESGFTVVFWYENAN
+232 ENAD
-247 DDGYSYAGSIK
+247 DDGYSYKESTTKSAPSGNAVSGTDDKTYAG
-258 PANVAPGTQKSSGD
+258 
-272 YKDAAFTG
+272 
-280 RDDTHFTYNTA
+280 FTYNAEKTD
-291 KVETVTVKGDGST
+291 KNIIVKGDGST
-304 VLNVYF
+304 VVNVYYK
-310 TRNTYTLTFKG
+310 RNVYDVKFYKWQSSGLFG
-321 GKVEVICGKE
+321 GDWVE
-331 EHEHTHDGWYYKAF
+331 DA
-345 DGTYYYGGCYPAGS
+345 S
-359 YNGIGTGTGGAK
+359 
-371 SPTCGKSEHTH
+371 
-382 INSCYKISDLII
+382 LRI
-394 TAKYGADIHN
+394 TAKYGAFIGNKWPGGGWYVDTNGDTAQSYLSIMPLN
-404 NFPIKDGDKTIWWKV
+404 GKNFYDQQT
-419 PQDTKTYGHWDNQ
+419 
-432 PYLGSIDTMPGENI
+432 GSHTA
-446 TFTKNDSESGAK
+446 TAT
-458 IYYYVETINGAAGDT
+458 YYVE
-473 AYKGRNYKQYKVID
+473 V
-487 LDYSESTSLTYREEF
+487 L
-502 HPITGFTQGE
+502 PGE
-512 SNPYL
+512 SGTPVGGKYYKEHHKDTGKYDTDWFGDGNLTVTKEDRYDIAGYTCNEAIST
-517 PKDGKVEMQ
+517 KDGA
-526 QNNYLYY
+526 
-533 TRNSYKLKFFNYNGF
+533 NYNGAKF
-548 VADKEQ
+548 YYDRNKYKLEFNDNFDHSVSDDMFFEQQLKESPRHKAG
-554 NVQYEA
+554 YE
-560 PLKGKDFTPA
+560 PA
-570 YPAGLEANAYEF
+570 YPSGLEAGAYDF
-582 AGWYT
+582 GGWYIDKSC
-587 TEGCYDGSEVDWDTA
+587 TEQVNWEA
-602 KMPAGEVVVYAKW
+602 KMPATNLIVYAKW
-615 APKTHTVRTFLDKD
+615 APKTHTVKAYL
-629 SMSGT
+629 
-634 SLSSETVAHGNLATK
+634 TK
-649 PTDPKNGE
+649 EVVGE
-657 GEYVFVGWFYEEN
+657 GEPIYTNHVPHGTAVTNTPADPPNGSYVFVGWFYEEN
-670 GVEKAFDFSMPVV
+670 GVEKAFDFSMPIV

-698 TYTIYYK
+698 AYTIKYTLEN
-705 SGDTEIAEPTTGSAL
+705 GTVIADETTGSAL

-736 KDYQSGYFP
+736 EGYQSGYFP
-745 HTGSHSLTMDI
+745 ETGSHSMVMDI
-756 NGNNEFT
+756 EGNNEFT
-763 FVYVAKEKVGYT
+763 FVYVEMAKVGYT

-909 GELTAEGLELN
+909 GVLTAEGLELN
-920 MYYDRVKYSYTV
+920 LYYDRNMYDYVVKH
-932 RYVDATDNN
+932 VDADDNSVI
-941 KDIDPAANVTGEGL
+941 KEEAVQQAR
-955 FGAQVIGSQKKF
+955 FGAQVYGTVDKTLE
-967 NGYMPAD
+967 GYMPIENQD
-974 NEPKQKSI
+974 ETKTL
-982 IIGTGTNEIIFYYYP
+982 IIGTGTNEIVFMYYK
-997 CYYIGHVRSG
+997 CYYIGHVHSG
-1007 GLNNTDTIRLTG
+1007 SLNNTDTIRLTG

-1034 GGTFDNVDCTTVH
+1034 GGAFTDVACDAANVQTFKQ
-1047 DFGEENAI
+1047 GETAMG
-1055 NFTPVKGETYYI
+1055 FTPVKGETYYI
-1067 WEVSETYLKPRTYAI
+1067 WEVNKNYLKPRAYVVS
-1082 WRHDPNNNGRLNV
+1082 RHDPNATSDANGSTLNV
-1095 VGLYLMTHADR
+1095 VGLYLTSSVDR
-1106 LNYQFVGFEIVGENA
+1106 NMYSEVGFTVDGTNFASDGGKVYDKVQAVYTDGRGVKEEMYVMDNGVWNVQAQAPDSRGGYVSIYTVSMN
-1121 TFANKEVYEVVNAK
+1121 TFYNK
-1135 KGDTLYQQIYVNLQG
+1135 
-1150 EMAVSNAEVAVTD
+1150 SAESP
-1163 RKDGYIAMHKLSEGQ
+1163 LSY
-1178 FATFVDKGLTFQ
+1178 Q
-1190 PYWVTLDGII
+1190 PYWVTLDGIKVTGAYAARTCYYQGI
-1200 VRGVNSRE
+1200 GN
-1208 CRYKGPDNRDI
+1208 GDI
-1219 TVNNKDRIGSS
+1219 GI
-1230 VSNFATP
+1230 SNCVD
-1237 SQQTVE
+1237 SDS
-1243 AVSYYAFEAA
+1243 AVSIYRASTTNTIGVESVAVLSAA
-1253 DVEVATPDVPETP
+1253 PETVQPEVPVTP

-1279 NSGAM
+1279 NSDAM

>member
-24 LAIADG
+24 LAIAADDDVCN
-30 QHTVVI
+30 VVI
-36 NYVFENGKQA
+36 NYVFADSRPA
-46 APSWTATLAEGS
+46 ANSWTARISKGES
-58 NLEQTVT
+58 INQTVT
-65 SPTVVGYEPD
+65 SPTVVGYAPNQETVTINQVID
-75 PATFN
+75 DHVT
-80 VSVNNITENKTY
+80 I
-92 TVTYH
+92 TVTYQ
-97 PANVGFTVNHYLQNV
+97 PVEVDFTVKHYQQNV
-112 ADNNYTLN
+112 NDDKYILAET
-120 VSERHDGFTE
+120 EPKKAFTE
-130 SEVGDGLAKTTYTG
+130 SQVGDKLAKEYNG
-144 FAALLYNTKAKVAAD
+144 FTALLYDTTTKVAAD

-171 YYMMSFNLDGGYG
+171 YYLMSFNLNGGFG

-213 TVPTTVPAENTTYT
+213 QVPATVPAENTTHK

-247 DDGYSYAGSIK
+247 DNGYSVAGTYK
-258 PANVAPGTQKSSGD
+258 PADVKPGTEKKSGD
-272 YKDAAFTG
+272 YKNQNFTG
-280 RDDTHFTYNTA
+280 RDTKHFTYNAA
-291 KVETVTVKGDGST
+291 KAETVTVKGDGST
-304 VLNVYF
+304 VLNVYY
-310 TRNTYTLTFKG
+310 TRNTYTLKFRVLNCDKWLF
-321 GKVEVICGKE
+321 
-331 EHEHTHDGWYYKAF
+331 HTHSD
-345 DGTYYYGGCYPAGS
+345 
-359 YNGIGTGTGGAK
+359 
-371 SPTCGKSEHTH
+371 
-382 INSCYKISDLII
+382 SCYKVIKTI
-394 TAKYGADIHN
+394 TAKYQADIHG
-404 NFPIKDGDKTIWWKV
+404 NFPIKDGNDTIWWKV
-419 PQDTKTYGHWDNQ
+419 PQGTETYGNSDEQ
-432 PYLGSIDTMPGENI
+432 RYLGSIDTMPGENI
-446 TFTKNDSESGAK
+446 TFEKNDSESGAK

-502 HPITGFTQGE
+502 HPITGFTQGD

-517 PKDGKVEMQ
+517 PKDGSVRMQ
-526 QNNYLYY
+526 KNNYLYY
-533 TRNSYKLKFFNYNGF
+533 TRNSYNLKFYNYNAYVDG
-548 VADKEQ
+548 KGGS
-554 NVQYEA
+554 VQYEA
-560 PLKGKDFTPA
+560 PLSSHYFEPE
-570 YPAGLEANAYEF
+570 YPANLEKNAYVF
-582 AGWYT
+582 DGWYT
-587 TEGCYDGSEVDWDTA
+587 TAGCYEGSKADLNTMT
-602 KMPAGEVVVYAKW
+602 MPASDVILYAKW
-615 APKTHTVRTFLDKD
+615 VPKTHTVKAYQTKD
-629 SMSGT
+629 A
-634 SLSSETVAHGNLATK
+634 LE
-649 PTDPKNGE
+649 NGE
-657 GEYVFVGWFYEEN
+657 DALHTYDNVPHGTAVTNTPADPQNGSYVFVGWFYMDGN
-670 GVEKAFDFSMPVV
+670 VEKAFDFSMPVV

-729 KTGDELN
+729 KTGDEL
-736 KDYQSGYFP
+736 KEDYQSGYFP

-763 FVYVAKEKVGYT
+763 FVYVAKEKVNYT
-775 VRYLDKATGE
+775 VRYLEKGTE
-785 PVVVN
+785 KVLHEE
-790 GVPTPDKTG
+790 KTAK
-799 ETSDAIITEKFKV
+799 TSNAIITEKFV
-812 ITGYMPDSYQK
+812 QISGYAPDAYQK
-823 RLVLSADPEKN
+823 RLVLSATEAEN
-834 VITFWYTKDEHHATI
+834 VITFWYTKDDVHAPVQIVHWTQNIAGEGYTEYQSSTNLNGEIGQTYTGTPLTI
-849 QKNYWIQ
+849 
-856 NVDGNGYSSM
+856 
-866 PYSEISAVGNIGTTY
+866 P
-881 SADVITIT
+881 
-889 GFTYNPNPANAHT
+889 GFTYNAEKSN
-902 EHPALAS
+902 AS

-920 MYYDRVKYSYTV
+920 LYYDRVKYSYTV

-941 KDIDPAANVTGEGL
+941 KDIDHAANVTGEGL
-955 FGAQVIGSQKKF
+955 FGAQVIGSQKEF

-1007 GLNNTDTIRLTG
+1007 RLNNTDTIRLID
-1019 SKANLTAAVTTGYLY
+1019 SKANLTAAVTPGYLY
-1034 GGTFDNVDCTTVH
+1034 GGAFTDVACDADHVQTFTQ
-1047 DFGEENAI
+1047 GENAI

-1067 WEVSETYLKPRTYAI
+1067 WEVSETYLKPRAYVVS
-1082 WRHDPNNNGRLNV
+1082 RHDPNAIPDANGSTLNV
-1095 VGLYLMTHADR
+1095 VGLYLTSSVDR
-1106 LNYQFVGFEIVGENA
+1106 NMYSEVGFTVDGTNFASDGGKVYDKVQAVYTDGSGVKEEMYVMDDGVWDVQAQAPASRGGYVSIYTVSMN
-1121 TFANKEVYEVVNAK
+1121 TFYK
-1135 KGDTLYQQIYVNLQG
+1135 K
-1150 EMAVSNAEVAVTD
+1150 SAESS
-1163 RKDGYIAMHKLSEGQ
+1163 LSY
-1178 FATFVDKGLTFQ
+1178 Q
-1190 PYWVTLDGII
+1190 PYWVTLDGIK
-1200 VRGVNSRE
+1200 VTGAYEARTCYYQGVGN
-1208 CRYKGPDNRDI
+1208 GDI
-1219 TVNNKDRIGSS
+1219 GI
-1230 VSNFATP
+1230 SNCVD
-1237 SQQTVE
+1237 SDS
-1243 AVSYYAFEAA
+1243 AVSIYRAA
-1253 DVEVATPDVPETP
+1253 TTNTIGVESVAVLSAAPETVQPEVPVTP
-1266 EIPEVPEAPEMTL
+1266 EIPEVPEAPDMTL
-1279 NSGAM
+1279 NNDAM

>member
-30 QHTVVI
+30 QHTFVI

-65 SPTVVGYEPD
+65 SPTVVGYKPD
-75 PATFN
+75 QATFN

-130 SEVGDGLAKTTYTG
+130 SEVGDGLAKTTYPG

-189 ARFGA
+189 ARYGA
-194 ALEVGT
+194 SVKVEN

-206 TFSGWEP
+206 TFNGWEP
-213 TVPTTVPAENTTYT
+213 TVPTTVPAENTTYK
-227 AKWTP
+227 AKWTT

-258 PANVAPGTQKSSGD
+258 PDNVAPGTQKSSGD
-272 YKDAAFTG
+272 YKNAAFTG

-291 KVETVTVKGDGST
+291 KAETVTVKGDGST

-310 TRNTYTLTFKG
+310 TRNKYTLTFKNAVLSC
-321 GKVEVICGKE
+321 GKVEHSHSHDQCCTKKDVHLLGTIFSPCNTDKCPYGY
-331 EHEHTHDGWYYKAF
+331 EHSH
-345 DGTYYYGGCYPAGS
+345 S
-359 YNGIGTGTGGAK
+359 
-371 SPTCGKSEHTH
+371 S
-382 INSCYKISDLII
+382 SCYKDLTI

-404 NFPIKDGDKTIWWKV
+404 NFPIKDGDKTIWWIV
-419 PQDTKTYGHWDNQ
+419 PDNTETYGKLTEQ
-432 PYLGSIDTMPGENI
+432 TYLGSIDTMPGENI

-560 PLKGKDFTPA
+560 PLEGKDFTPA
-570 YPAGLEANAYEF
+570 YPADLEANAYEF

-587 TEGCYDGSEVDWDTA
+587 TEGCFDGSEVKWDTA
-602 KMPAGEVVVYAKW
+602 KMPAGDVVLYAKW
-615 APKTHTVRTFLDKD
+615 APKTHTVTTWLTADMKD
-629 SMSGT
+629 VVNVGNSN
-634 SLSSETVAHGNLATK
+634 VQKIAHGSLATK
-649 PTDPKNGE
+649 PTDPTNGN
-657 GEYVFVGWFYEEN
+657 YTFVGWFYEEN
-670 GVEKAFDFSMPVV
+670 GVEKAFDFSMPIV

-736 KDYQSGYFP
+736 EGYQSGYFP
-745 HTGSHSLTMDI
+745 NTGSHSMVMDI
-756 NGNNEFT
+756 EGNNEFT
-763 FVYVAKEKVGYT
+763 FVYVEMAKVGYT
-775 VRYLDKATGE
+775 VRYLEKGTE
-785 PVVVN
+785 KVLHEE
-790 GVPTPDKTG
+790 KTA
-799 ETSDAIITEKFKV
+799 ETSNAIITEKFV
-812 ITGYMPDSYQK
+812 QISGYAPDAYQK
-823 RLVLSADPEKN
+823 RLVLSATEAEN
-834 VITFWYTKDEHHATI
+834 VITFWYTKDELHAPVQIVHWT
-849 QKNYWIQ
+849 Q
-856 NVDGNGYSSM
+856 NIAGEGYTEYQSSVDTNA
-866 PYSEISAVGNIGTTY
+866 EINKTQTSTAL
-881 SADVITIT
+881 TIT
-889 GFTYNPNPANAHT
+889 GFEYKRGTAVAGENTTEFTAPNAP
-902 EHPALAS
+902 S
-909 GELTAEGLELN
+909 GTLTAEGLVLN
-920 MYYDRVKYSYTV
+920 LYYDRNTIAYTV
-932 RYVDATDNN
+932 KHVDANTNEV
-941 KDIDPAANVTGEGL
+941 IESETGSAL

-1007 GLNNTDTIRLTG
+1007 SLDNTDTIRLTG

-1034 GGTFDNVDCTTVH
+1034 GGAFDDEKCETVYN
-1047 DFGEENAI
+1047 FGQENAI

>member
-24 LAIADG
+24 LAIAEG
-30 QHTVVI
+30 QYTVVI

-65 SPTVVGYEPD
+65 SPTVVGYKPD
-75 PATFN
+75 QATFN

-92 TVTYH
+92 TVTYR

-130 SEVGDGLAKTTYTG
+130 SEVGDGLAETYPG

-189 ARFGA
+189 ARYGA
-194 ALEVGT
+194 SVKVEN

-206 TFSGWEP
+206 TFNGWEP
-213 TVPTTVPAENTTYT
+213 TVPTTMPVNGGTHTAQWQKNNANYT
-227 AKWTP
+227 VQYWQ
-232 GESGFTVVFWYENAN
+232 ENAN
-247 DDGYSYAGSIK
+247 DDGYSYKESTTKSAPSGNAVSGTDDKTYAG
-258 PANVAPGTQKSSGD
+258 
-272 YKDAAFTG
+272 
-280 RDDTHFTYNTA
+280 FTYNADKTD
-291 KVETVTVKGDGST
+291 KDVIVKGDGST
-304 VLNVYF
+304 VVNVYYK
-310 TRNTYTLTFKG
+310 RNVYEVKFYKWQSGFLGFG
-321 GKVEVICGKE
+321 GKWVE
-331 EHEHTHDGWYYKAF
+331 DA
-345 DGTYYYGGCYPAGS
+345 S
-359 YNGIGTGTGGAK
+359 
-371 SPTCGKSEHTH
+371 
-382 INSCYKISDLII
+382 LRI
-394 TAKYGADIHN
+394 TAKYGAFI
-404 NFPIKDGDKTIWWKV
+404 GDKWPGGGWYV
-419 PQDTKTYGHWDNQ
+419 DTNGDTAQSYLSIMPLGGMNFYGQ
-432 PYLGSIDTMPGENI
+432 QTGSYTA
-446 TFTKNDSESGAK
+446 TAT
-458 IYYYVETINGAAGDT
+458 YYVEVLPGESGTFVGGKYYKEHHKDT
-473 AYKGRNYKQYKVID
+473 AK
-487 LDYSESTSLTYREEF
+487 YSGSGLTVTNEDRYEIAGYTCNEAISTK
-502 HPITGFTQGE
+502 
-512 SNPYL
+512 N
-517 PKDGKVEMQ
+517 KA
-526 QNNYLYY
+526 
-533 TRNSYKLKFFNYNGF
+533 NYNGAKF
-548 VADKEQ
+548 YYDRNKYKLEFNDNFDHSVSDDMFFEQQLKESPKHKAG
-554 NVQYEA
+554 Y
-560 PLKGKDFTPA
+560 KPA
-570 YPAGLEANAYEF
+570 YPSGLEAGAYDF
-582 AGWYT
+582 GGWYIDKSC
-587 TEGCYDGSEVDWDTA
+587 TEQVNWEA
-602 KMPAGEVVVYAKW
+602 KMPATNLIVYAKW
-615 APKTHTVRTFLDKD
+615 APKNHTVRTFLTKEKIEENEVIDTYRVPH
-629 SMSGT
+629 GT
-634 SLSSETVAHGNLATK
+634 AVTNTPA
-649 PTDPKNGE
+649 DPPNGS
-657 GEYVFVGWFYEEN
+657 YVFVGWFYEEN

-698 TYTIYYK
+698 TYTIKYVLEK
-705 SGDTEIAEPTTGSAL
+705 DGTTVIADETTGSAL

-736 KDYQSGYFP
+736 EGYQSGYFP
-745 HTGSHSLTMDI
+745 NTGSHSLTMDI

-763 FVYVAKEKVGYT
+763 FVYVAKEKVNYT
-775 VRYLDKATGE
+775 VRYLEKGTE
-785 PVVVN
+785 KVLHEE
-790 GVPTPDKTG
+790 KTA
-799 ETSDAIITEKFKV
+799 ETSNAIITEKFV
-812 ITGYMPDSYQK
+812 QISGYAPDAYQK
-823 RLVLSADPEKN
+823 RLVLSATEAEN
-834 VITFWYTKDEHHATI
+834 VITFWYTKDELHAPVQI
-849 QKNYWIQ
+849 VHWIQ
-856 NVDGNGYSSM
+856 NIAGEGYTEYQSSTNLNG
-866 PYSEISAVGNIGTTY
+866 VIGQTY
-881 SADVITIT
+881 TGTPLTIP
-889 GFTYNPNPANAHT
+889 GFTYNEEKSN
-902 EHPALAS
+902 AS

-920 MYYDRVKYSYTV
+920 LYYDRVKYSYTV
-932 RYVDATDNN
+932 RYVDAADNN
-941 KDIDPAANVTGEGL
+941 KDIDPEANVTGEGL
-955 FGAQVIGSQKKF
+955 FGAQVIGSQKEF

-1007 GLNNTDTIRLTG
+1007 SLNNTDTIRLTG
-1019 SKANLTAAVTTGYLY
+1019 SKANLTAAVTDGYLY
-1034 GGTFDNVDCTTVH
+1034 GGAFTNEACDADHVQTFTQ
-1047 DFGEENAI
+1047 GENAI
-1055 NFTPVKGETYYI
+1055 NFTPVKGRKYYI
-1067 WEVSETYLKPRTYAI
+1067 WEVSETYLKPRTYAL
-1082 WRHDPNNNGRLNV
+1082 WRHDPAENGALNV
-1095 VGLYLMTHADR
+1095 VGLYIMTHADR
-1106 LNYQFVGFEIVGENA
+1106 LYYQSVGFEIVGENA
-1121 TFANKEVYEVVNAK
+1121 TFANREVYQVVNAK
-1135 KGDTLYQQIYVNLQG
+1135 KGDILYQQIYVNLQG
-1150 EMAVSNAEVAVTD
+1150 EMAVSNAEVEVTA
-1163 RKDGYIAMHKLSEGQ
+1163 RKAGYIAMYKLDANQ
-1178 FATFVDKGLTFQ
+1178 FAKFKADGLTFQ

-1208 CRYKGPDNRDI
+1208 CGYKGPGQTDI

-1253 DVEVATPDVPETP
+1253 DVEVATPEAPAIP
-1266 EIPEVPEAPEMTL
+1266 EIPEVPEAPDMTL

-1339 FGGSVNG
+1339 FGGSVSG

-1371 VALDGTT
+1371 VAADGTT

>member
-58 NLEQTVT
+58 SLEQTVT

-75 PATFN
+75 QATVD

-92 TVTYH
+92 TVTYY

-112 ADNNYTLN
+112 ADNNYTLDKTEE
-120 VSERHDGFTE
+120 VDGYTE
-130 SEVGDGLAKTTYTG
+130 SEVGDGLAKAYPG

-189 ARFGA
+189 ARY
-194 ALEVGT
+194 GT
-200 PTKPGY
+200 PVKVENPTKPGY
-206 TFSGWEP
+206 TFNGWEP
-213 TVPTTVPAENTTYT
+213 TVPTTVPAENTTYK
-227 AKWTP
+227 AKWTT

-258 PANVAPGTQKSSGD
+258 PDNVAPGTQKSSGD

-310 TRNTYTLTFKG
+310 TRNIYSMRLWDSQGNKEVDVLT
-321 GKVEVICGKE
+321 
-331 EHEHTHDGWYYKAF
+331 
-345 DGTYYYGGCYPAGS
+345 
-359 YNGIGTGTGGAK
+359 
-371 SPTCGKSEHTH
+371 
-382 INSCYKISDLII
+382 I
-394 TAKYGADIHN
+394 TAKYQQDISGYFPVEFDKYSAFTSGYYKNSNYPN
-404 NFPIKDGDKTIWWKV
+404 NGYVCNWLVGYEGYSDIISRVAFDI
-419 PQDTKTYGHWDNQ
+419 
-432 PYLGSIDTMPGENI
+432 MPGENTDYQVYNFI
-446 TFTKNDSESGAK
+446 QNKYNC
-458 IYYYVETINGAAGDT
+458 YYYLETLAGMSGDEEFEGKSFKLYRKIPVPKNT
-473 AYKGRNYKQYKVID
+473 Q
-487 LDYSESTSLTYREEF
+487 LTYDEEF
-502 HPITGFTQGE
+502 FEIVCFERWKSDPEFASVDSTPAVQKENKF
-512 SNPYL
+512 
-517 PKDGKVEMQ
+517 
-526 QNNYLYY
+526 YY
-533 TRNSYKLKFFNYNGF
+533 TRNSYNLKFFNYNGF
-548 VADKEQ
+548 VTDEGLS
-554 NVQYEA
+554 VQYEA
-560 PLKGKDFTPA
+560 PLKDKNFTPD
-570 YPAGLEANAYEF
+570 YPADLEANAYEF

-587 TEGCYDGSEVDWDTA
+587 TEGCFDGSEVDWDTA
-602 KMPAGEVVVYAKW
+602 KMPAGDVVLYAKW
-615 APKTHTVRTFLDKD
+615 APKTHTVTTWLTADMKD
-629 SMSGT
+629 VVNVGNSN
-634 SLSSETVAHGNLATK
+634 VQKIAHGSLATK
-649 PTDPKNGE
+649 PTDPTNGN
-657 GEYVFVGWFYEEN
+657 YTFVGWFYEEN
-670 GVEKAFDFSMPVV
+670 GVEKAFDFSMPIV

-974 NEPKQKSI
+974 NEPAQKSI

-1007 GLNNTDTIRLTG
+1007 SLNNTDTIRLTG
-1019 SKANLTAAVTTGYLY
+1019 SKANLTAAVTPGYLY
-1034 GGTFDNVDCTTVH
+1034 GGAFTDVACDAANVQTFTQ
-1047 DFGEENAI
+1047 GETAI
-1055 NFTPVKGETYYI
+1055 NFTPIKGETYYI
-1067 WEVSETYLKPRTYAI
+1067 WEVNKNYLKPRAYVVS
-1082 WRHDPNNNGRLNV
+1082 RHDPNAISDANGSTLNV
-1095 VGLYLMTHADR
+1095 VGLYLTSSVDR
-1106 LNYQFVGFEIVGENA
+1106 NMYSEVGFTVDGTNFASDGGKVYDKVQAVYTDGSGVKEEMYVMADGVWDVQALAPDSRGGYVSICTVSMN
-1121 TFANKEVYEVVNAK
+1121 TFYK
-1135 KGDTLYQQIYVNLQG
+1135 K
-1150 EMAVSNAEVAVTD
+1150 SAESP
-1163 RKDGYIAMHKLSEGQ
+1163 LSY
-1178 FATFVDKGLTFQ
+1178 Q
-1190 PYWVTLDGII
+1190 PYWVTLDGIK
-1200 VRGVNSRE
+1200 VTGAYAARTCYYQGVGN
-1208 CRYKGPDNRDI
+1208 GDI
-1219 TVNNKDRIGSS
+1219 GI
-1230 VSNFATP
+1230 SNCVD
-1237 SQQTVE
+1237 SDS
-1243 AVSYYAFEAA
+1243 AVSIYRAA
-1253 DVEVATPDVPETP
+1253 TTNTIGVESVAVLSAAPETVQPEVPVTP

>member
-36 NYVFENGKQA
+36 NYVFTNGKQA

-58 NLEQTVT
+58 SLEQTVT
-65 SPTVVGYEPD
+65 SPTVVGYAPD
-75 PATFN
+75 QPSVDVF
-80 VSVNNITENKTY
+80 VNNITENKTY

-112 ADNNYTLN
+112 ADNNYTLDKTEE
-120 VSERHDGFTE
+120 VGGFTE
-130 SEVGDGLAKTTYTG
+130 SEVGDGLAETYPG

-189 ARFGA
+189 ARYGA
-194 ALEVGT
+194 SVKVEN

-206 TFSGWEP
+206 TFNGWEP
-213 TVPTTVPAENTTYT
+213 TVPETVPAENTTYK
-227 AKWTP
+227 AKWKVDD
-232 GESGFTVVFWYENAN
+232 SVNYRVQYWQENAN
-247 DDGYSYAGSIK
+247 DDGFSYESSVQKKA
-258 PANVAPGTQKSSGD
+258 APGTVIT
-272 YKDAAFTG
+272 AANDKNYTG
-280 RDDTHFTYNTA
+280 FHYDHTDGA
-291 KVETVTVKGDGST
+291 TVAADGSS
-304 VLNVYF
+304 VVNVYYK
-310 TRNTYTLTFKG
+310 RNTYTLTFKVNEG
-321 GKVEVICGKE
+321 FIDNWVI
-331 EHEHTHDGWYYKAF
+331 KAEF
-345 DGTYYYGGCYPAGS
+345 K
-359 YNGIGTGTGGAK
+359 NI
-371 SPTCGKSEHTH
+371 
-382 INSCYKISDLII
+382 
-394 TAKYGADIHN
+394 KYGADTSPWWNQAPSGYLWHTTSSGSTFYTAAPDMPNSNLTIYGKKSSGMSTIHYYEKGTTTSIKPDLKVQNSGWSFTVEDYIEIPGFEYDSNKVQGN
-404 NFPIKDGDKTIWWKV
+404 N
-419 PQDTKTYGHWDNQ
+419 Y
-432 PYLGSIDTMPGENI
+432 
-446 TFTKNDSESGAK
+446 
-458 IYYYVETINGAAGDT
+458 
-473 AYKGRNYKQYKVID
+473 
-487 LDYSESTSLTYREEF
+487 
-502 HPITGFTQGE
+502 
-512 SNPYL
+512 
-517 PKDGKVEMQ
+517 
-526 QNNYLYY
+526 YLYY
-533 TRNSYKLKFFNYNGF
+533 TRNSYKLDFNSANVIVRSNTIPY
-548 VADKEQ
+548 DKALSSYYFE
-554 NVQYEA
+554 
-560 PLKGKDFTPA
+560 PS
-570 YPAGLEANAYEF
+570 YPTGILEEGGYVF

-587 TEGCYDGSEVDWDTA
+587 DPGCTEAVAWDTA
-602 KMPAGEVVVYAKW
+602 KMPYNNTIFYAKW
-615 APKTHTVRTFLDKD
+615 APKTHTVKTFLTKEKIEENDPID
-629 SMSGT
+629 TWDNVPHGT
-634 SLSSETVAHGNLATK
+634 AVTNTPA
-649 PTDPKNGE
+649 DPQNGS
-657 GEYVFVGWFYEEN
+657 YVFVGWFYMDGN
-670 GVEKAFDFSMPVV
+670 VEKAFDFSMPVI

-745 HTGSHSLTMDI
+745 NTGSHSLTMDI

-775 VRYLDKATGE
+775 VRYLEKGTE
-785 PVVVN
+785 NVLHQE
-790 GVPTPDKTG
+790 KTA
-799 ETSDAIITEKFKV
+799 ETSNAIITEKFV
-812 ITGYMPDSYQK
+812 QISGYAPDAYQK
-823 RLVLSADPEKN
+823 RLVLSATEAEN
-834 VITFWYTKDEHHATI
+834 VITFWYTKDDVHAPVQI
-849 QKNYWIQ
+849 VHWIQ
-856 NVDGNGYSSM
+856 NIAGEGYTEYQSSTNLNG
-866 PYSEISAVGNIGTTY
+866 EIGQTYTGTPL
-881 SADVITIT
+881 TIP
-889 GFTYNPNPANAHT
+889 GFTYNAEKSN
-902 EHPALAS
+902 AS

-920 MYYDRVKYSYTV
+920 LYYDRVKYSYTV

-941 KDIDPAANVTGEGL
+941 KDIDHAANVTGEGL
-955 FGAQVIGSQKKF
+955 FGAQVIGSQKEF

-1007 GLNNTDTIRLTG
+1007 RLNNTDTIRLID
-1019 SKANLTAAVTTGYLY
+1019 SKANLTAAVTPGYLY
-1034 GGTFDNVDCTTVH
+1034 GGAFTDVACDADHVQTFTQ
-1047 DFGEENAI
+1047 GENAI

-1067 WEVSETYLKPRTYAI
+1067 WEVSETYLKPRAYVVS
-1082 WRHDPNNNGRLNV
+1082 RHDPNAIPDANGSTLNV
-1095 VGLYLMTHADR
+1095 VGLYLTSSVDR
-1106 LNYQFVGFEIVGENA
+1106 NMYSEVGFTVDGTNFASDGGKVYDKVQAVYTDGSGVKEEMYVMDDGVWDVQAQAPASRGGYVSIYTVSMN
-1121 TFANKEVYEVVNAK
+1121 TFYK
-1135 KGDTLYQQIYVNLQG
+1135 K
-1150 EMAVSNAEVAVTD
+1150 SAESS
-1163 RKDGYIAMHKLSEGQ
+1163 LSY
-1178 FATFVDKGLTFQ
+1178 Q
-1190 PYWVTLDGII
+1190 PYWVTLDGIK
-1200 VRGVNSRE
+1200 VTGAYEARTCYYQGVGN
-1208 CRYKGPDNRDI
+1208 GDI
-1219 TVNNKDRIGSS
+1219 GI
-1230 VSNFATP
+1230 SNCVD
-1237 SQQTVE
+1237 SDS
-1243 AVSYYAFEAA
+1243 AVSIYRAA
-1253 DVEVATPDVPETP
+1253 TTNTIGVESVAVLSAAPETVQPEVPVTP
-1266 EIPEVPEAPEMTL
+1266 EIPEVPEAPDMTL
-1279 NSGAM
+1279 NNDAM